1 MDREGY
7 RQLLQTRGLSQEQI
21 EQSIAIVEGFEAY
34 LGGRQ
39 PASSL
44 ERASAEEALA
54 YVSLLTFE
62 GRNSFLELAAV
73 GRYGYLCKN
82 YPVYVAILELL
93 DGSEA
98 LEGMHRR
105 VGDELGEAGQRAIFA
120 GITMPPLGL
129 PNSEKASLTR
139 TVMQR
144 LEACAGEQALDAIFA
159 GSFRDLQEVYYLDDK
174 QRYADIGDFDT
185 FLETKRQEFIAEL
198 EQIKAEG
205 KLYFSQEITDDVIE
219 LVRTDPEISQGVRQG
234 NILYVTKI
242 PYMAKEYLKETDVDR
257 KRYYYCHCPWARES
271 LLQGEGPVSA
281 TFCRC
286 SAGFHKKPWEVIFEQ
301 KLEAD
306 VLESVLQGDLRCRF
320 AIYLP
325 ESVGT
330 GKF

>member
-7 RQLLQTRGLSQEQI
+7 LQLLQTRRLSQEQI
-21 EQSIAIVEGFEAY
+21 EQSIAVVEGFEAY

-54 YVSLLTFE
+54 YVSLLTSE

-105 VGDELGEAGQRAIFA
+105 VGDVLGEAGQRAIFA
-120 GITMPPLGL
+120 GITLPPLGL

-144 LEACAGEQALDAIFA
+144 LEACADEQALDAIFA
-159 GSFRDLQEVYYLDDK
+159 GSFRDLQEAYYLDDK
-174 QRYADIGDFDT
+174 QRYANIGDFDRY
-185 FLETKRQEFIAEL
+185 LEMKRQEFMTEL
-198 EQIKAEG
+198 EQIKSEG
-205 KLYFSQEITDDVIE
+205 RLYFSQEITDEVIDF
-219 LVRTDPEISQGVRQG
+219 VRNDPEISQGVRQG

-242 PYMAKEYLKETDVDR
+242 PYMAKEYLRETDPVR

-271 LLQGEGPVSA
+271 LQQAGGPVSA

-286 SAGFHKKPWEVIFEQ
+286 SAGFHKKPWEVIFGQ
-301 KLEAD
+301 SLQAD
-306 VLESVLQGDLRCRF
+306 VLESVLQGDMRCRF
-320 AIYLP
+320 AIHLP
-325 ESVGT
+325 ADVE
-330 GKF
+330 